1 MLSFVGSEV
10 IRILCFLQIGIIIH
24 QAWNQIKKKANE
36 GKKIQ
41 KIFDDPES
49 RDYVVCE
56 VLHSIVCFV
65 VTVQSSPQ
73 RVSRYLFHRVFF
85 IFSILCPYF
94 LQSFTT
100 KEKQILIIFFH
111 FRGHDITWYFFL
123 YLNLFMSFFWSIS
136 HISICILKYVWHLW
150 LLFGL
155 FTILV

>member
-10 IRILCFLQIGIIIH
+10 IRILCFLQIGIITH

-65 VTVQSSPQ
+65 VTAQSSPQ

-111 FRGHDITWYFFL
+111 FRGQHNMVFLPIPKLVYVIFLEYFTYIYL
-123 YLNLFMSFFWSIS
+123 YP
-136 HISICILKYVWHLW
+136 
-150 LLFGL
+150 
-155 FTILV
+155 